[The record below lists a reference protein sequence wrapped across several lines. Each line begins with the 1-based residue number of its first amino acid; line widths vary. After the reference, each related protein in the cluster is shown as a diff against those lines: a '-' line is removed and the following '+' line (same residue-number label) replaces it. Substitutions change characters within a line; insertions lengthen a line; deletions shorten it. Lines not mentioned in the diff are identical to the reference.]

1 MGKGLGAASLGG
13 GFGLQPITRGLR
25 SKAKGLY
32 PTKTT
37 GAGEYGTILFPTVLE
52 NYNRTTDYKRWQL
65 GQAYYYGVGRSWDD
79 VYLYSNTRFSTGAV
93 SGVSKDIVAMFPS
106 KTSPE
111 RTWYVGCRTRGSII
125 LPQPLNAAALTAFTS
140 DPDPA
145 NHRLVYDVSGVLTA
159 TQVGIFNVFI
169 GDQFE
174 DTAIGPNYPDDVIE
188 KPEGSIALTLL
199 EANAGALTLTFD
211 LSKAFTRARRNNT
224 LYWKK
229 IDYDPA
235 SPPIWDTSG
244 GDGGKHLCSSHKLFC
259 CCPDHLGGALAN
271 LEFPKESA
279 GMDSFPLPNASRTV
293 FSQWEKEGAGYY
305 RQWRSL
311 PQRID
316 ERRECKHM
324 HAMRWEC
331 GIPWYEPNDYPFTGN
346 TEDEFSTFTNR
357 IERDFGDEVYSE
369 YNARHRIN
377 YDRYILSL
385 AEVVGINLFP
395 GGDVREGIR
404 PSSLPMLWNDPTE
417 PEISWCRQNDWWLKR
432 GTQQMRIFNSA
443 TQKFESIVTQGG
455 IEFPMIESVKGGS
468 ANAPVI
474 IK

>member
-1 MGKGLGAASLGG
+1 MGKGCCGLGASSLGS
-13 GFGLQPITRGLR
+13 GFGLQPISRGLNSR
-25 SKAKGLY
+25 AKGLY
-32 PTKTT
+32 PNKTS
-37 GAGEYGTILFPTVLE
+37 GAGEYGTITFPTVLE

-65 GQAYYYGVGRSWDD
+65 GQAYYYGLGRSWDD

-93 SGVSKDIVAMFPS
+93 SGVSKDIVVMFPS
-106 KTSPE
+106 KSSPE

-125 LPQPLNAAALTAFTS
+125 LPQPLSPSAITTFTS

-145 NHRLVYDVSGVLTA
+145 NHELVYDVSGVLTA
-159 TQVGIFNVFI
+159 AQVGIFNVFI

-174 DTAIGPNYPDDVIE
+174 DTASGPNYPDDVVKE
-188 KPEGSIALTLL
+188 PVGSVALTLK
-199 EANAGALTLTFD
+199 AASSSGMTLTFD
-211 LSKAFTRARRNNT
+211 LSKAYGRVKVNNT
-224 LYWKK
+224 IYWKK
-229 IDYDPA
+229 LDYDPA
-235 SPPIWDTSG
+235 APNLWNTTGSR
-244 GDGGKHLCSSHKLFC
+244 HLCSSHKLFC

-271 LEFPKESA
+271 LEFPNENA
-279 GMDSFPLPNASRTV
+279 GMDAFPLPNASRTV
-293 FSQWEKEGAGYY
+293 FSKWEKEGAGYY

-324 HAMRWEC
+324 HALRWEC
-331 GIPWYEPNDYPFTGN
+331 GIPWYEPNDYPVNDDDLRSFGVQM
-346 TEDEFSTFTNR
+346 
-357 IERDFGDEVYSE
+357 ERDFDNEVYRD

-395 GGDVREGIR
+395 GGDVRESIR

-417 PEISWCRQNDWWLKR
+417 PLAIWCRQNDWWLKR
-432 GTQQMRIFNSA
+432 GSQQMRIFNSA
-443 TQKFESIVTQGG
+443 TQAFESTVTKGG
-455 IEFPMIESVKGGS
+455 VDYPMIESVAGGS
-468 ANAPVI
+468 ADAPVI

>member
-13 GFGLQPITRGLR
+13 GFGLNSITRGLTPR
-25 SKAKGLY
+25 AKGLY
-32 PTKTT
+32 PNKTS

-65 GQAYYYGVGRSWDD
+65 GQAYYYGTGRSWDD
-79 VYLYSNTRFSTGAV
+79 KALYSNTRFSTGAV
-93 SGVSKDIVAMFPS
+93 SGVSKDIVTMFPS
-106 KTSPE
+106 KSSPE
-111 RTWYVGCRTRGSII
+111 RTWYAGLRTRGSII
-125 LPQPLNAAALTAFTS
+125 LPQPLSASAITTFTS
-140 DPDPA
+140 DPDPS
-145 NHRLVYDVSGVLTA
+145 NHRLVYDVTGVLTSA
-159 TQVGIFNVFI
+159 QVGIFNVFL

-174 DTAIGPNYPDDVIE
+174 DTASGPNYPDDVVS

-199 EANAGALTLTFD
+199 EANVGAMTLTFD
-211 LSKAFTRARRNNT
+211 LSKAFTRVKKSNT

-229 IDYDPA
+229 VDYDPA
-235 SPPIWDTSG
+235 APRVWDTSNG
-244 GDGGKHLCSSHKLFC
+244 RHLCSSHKLFC

-271 LEFPKESA
+271 LEFPKESG
-279 GMDSFPLPNASRTV
+279 GMDSFPLPNASRIV
-293 FSQWEKEGAGYY
+293 RAPWEKQGAGYY

-331 GIPWYEPNDYPFTGN
+331 GIPWYEPNDYPVN
-346 TEDEFSTFTNR
+346 NDEFSTFSDQL
-357 IERDFGDEVYSE
+357 ERDFDNEVYSE

-385 AEVVGINLFP
+385 AEVVGLNLFP
-395 GGDVREGIR
+395 DTDVRDNIR
-404 PSSLPMLWNDPTE
+404 PSALPMLWNDPTE
-417 PEISWCRQNDWWLKR
+417 PDISWCRQNDWWLKR
-432 GTQQMRIFNSA
+432 GSQQMRIFNSA
-443 TQKFESIVTQGG
+443 TQQFESTVNSGG
-455 IEFPMIESVKGGS
+455 IDYPMIESVKGGS

-474 IK
+474 IQ